1 MEIRLRRGYGGRDGG
16 QGRRRQPRREGS
28 AIVAQRLN
36 AERLVLLGWT
46 RAILLQLAHPLI
58 AAGVYDHSSFRATPL
73 AAAARLHST
82 IRAMLALSFG
92 TDAEREHALHGIRT
106 IHTRVHGQLP
116 QTVGPFPA
124 GTAYSAEDPALVLWV
139 HLTLLESIPRTYELF
154 IAPVSDAE
162 RDSYCA
168 ESAWVAIALGARPAD
183 VPVTWAHASDQLSRM
198 YGSGVLA
205 VGDQA
210 RELAAAVLAPR
221 LTRLVPPV
229 ASWNRLVT
237 IGLLPAEI
245 RQAYSLTWSDAD
257 QRRFDRAVQR
267 VRGLRHALPDVIALW
282 PEARA

>member
-1 MEIRLRRGYGGRDGG
+1 MALEVRLRGSD
-16 QGRRRQPRREGS
+16 GRRVRRAPRREGTP
-28 AIVAQRLN
+28 IIAQRIN

-106 IHTRVHGQLP
+106 IHTRVNGHLP
-116 QTVGPFPA
+116 HAVGLFPA
-124 GTAYSAEDPALVLWV
+124 GAPYSAEDPELVLWV
-139 HLTLLESIPRTYELF
+139 HLTLLESIPLAYEQF
-154 IAPVSDAE
+154 IGPVSADE
-162 RDSYCA
+162 RDAYCA

-183 VPVTWAHASDQLSRM
+183 VPVDWAHAAAQLSQM
-198 YGSGVLA
+198 YGSGLLV

-210 RELAAAVLAPR
+210 RELSVAVLTPR
-221 LTRLVPPV
+221 MTRFVPPV
-229 ASWNRLVT
+229 AAWNRLVS
-237 IGLLPAEI
+237 IGLLPDAI
-245 RQAYSLTWSDAD
+245 RRQYGLTWSEAE
-257 QRRFDRAVQR
+257 QRRFERAVVR
-267 VRGLRHALPDVIALW
+267 VRRLRRTLPDFIALW